1 MINIIAYSKI
11 LDYNLISNFRRLG
24 GMRQELT
31 VEEVLGHKIYYF
43 QDEGLK
49 VFIYDRLVRFE
60 NGTPYVELPL
70 LNTTFKKIT
79 KNSIMIYPVELDN

>member
-1 MINIIAYSKI
+1 MKQALMVDEI
-11 LDYNLISNFRRLG
+11 
-24 GMRQELT
+24 
-31 VEEVLGHKIYYF
+31 LGHKVCYF
-43 QDEGLK
+43 YNEELK